1 MSVVEVLLS
10 NWNFPIYTTHSCPEN
25 RLYCTCFLWVFRECS
40 KMLEEYL
47 WRNHLLVHW
56 IYTFYSFVVNS
67 INWIGMFRE
76 VPVLLSRVGTL
87 LENERQYKFLEI
99 CLKNFGKLLGKS
111 PYLSKLQAFKLQPSV
126 LNVFKI
132 QKIYKIT
139 SAVAFFFCRSR
150 CYPAG
155 MDPFQIHLWEVSYS
169 VSDTSEK
176 GLICKSLIR
185 LPGDWLKTSP
195 QRRLC
200 DLSGFLRGVFELHLR
215 L

>member
-10 NWNFPIYTTHSCPEN
+10 NWNFPIFTTHSCPEN

-40 KMLEEYL
+40 KMLEECL

-76 VPVLLSRVGTL
+76 VPLLLSRVGTL

-139 SAVAFFFCRSR
+139 SAVAFFF
-150 CYPAG
+150 
-155 MDPFQIHLWEVSYS
+155 L
-169 VSDTSEK
+169 
-176 GLICKSLIR
+176 
-185 LPGDWLKTSP
+185 
-195 QRRLC
+195 
-200 DLSGFLRGVFELHLR
+200 
-215 L
+215 